1 MRLVKSWELTQG
13 QAQMDDSLRSYLAG
27 KETRRSGADTA
38 RSYGDN
44 LRRAMPRITN
54 DIRESSK
61 LASQLRV
68 SGAAANRPKID
79 KD

>member
-1 MRLVKSWELTQG
+1 
-13 QAQMDDSLRSYLAG
+13 MDDALKSYLKG

-44 LRRAMPRITN
+44 LRKAMPRITS

-68 SGAAANRPKID
+68 SGAAANRPKSG